1 MTDFKKYLEPTSTF
15 DSESDLIEEFSRSC
29 SDDGLTPR
37 ALAVCLYYK
46 IRDDI
51 FYDPFDIRF
60 DFENVTSSSVIEKT
74 HGHCIDKAGLM
85 VACCR
90 HVGIPARIG
99 LAKVR
104 NHMGTA
110 RLEKILKTDI
120 LVPHGYA
127 EIYLNEKWIKCTPA
141 FNKSLC
147 EKLGVKPLEW
157 DGESDSLFQQFDRED
172 GGFMEYIEDYG
183 TFEDIPQNLIF
194 WLMKK
199 EYPHLIDEEGNL
211 SSAALKVEE

>member
-1 MTDFKKYLEPTSTF
+1 MTDWKKYLLPTAHF
-15 DSESDLIEEFSRSC
+15 DSDNQLIEKFVKPC
-29 SDDGLTPR
+29 SDDGLTQR
-37 ALAVCLYYK
+37 AMAVCLYYK

-51 FYDPFDIRF
+51 FYNPFDIRF
-60 DFENVTSSSVIEKT
+60 DFKSVTSSSVVEKE
-74 HGHCIDKAGLM
+74 HGHCVDKAGLM
-85 VACCR
+85 VSCCR
-90 HVGIPARIG
+90 LLGIPARIG

-110 RLEKILKTDI
+110 RLEQVLKTDV
-120 LVPHGYA
+120 LVPLGYT
-127 EIYLNEKWIKCTPA
+127 EVYLNEKWLKCTPA

-157 DGESDSLFQQFDRED
+157 DGKSDSIFQQYDREG

-199 EYPHLIDEEGNL
+199 EYPQLIDDEGNL
-211 SSAALKVEE
+211 SAAALKID